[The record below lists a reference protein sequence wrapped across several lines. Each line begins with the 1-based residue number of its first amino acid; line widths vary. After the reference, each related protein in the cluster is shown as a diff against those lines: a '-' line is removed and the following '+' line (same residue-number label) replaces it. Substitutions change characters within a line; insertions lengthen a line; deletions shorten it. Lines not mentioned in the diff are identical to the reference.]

1 MATWQNRRWILRV
14 NCRAT
19 SLAMFGDTVV
29 RERIEISGRAH
40 WGGDGSGIVPSLS
53 RAEFKSHFLFDSHC
67 CLISRGLRAGRWTK
81 ISRAWII
88 PMERQFGGSRKKR
101 SFSFSLSACGH
112 EGVWLFSCSLFLAD
126 PSDGYLTFSMQSCTF
141 CTQDGS
147 LRRFEASTATFLIIG
162 ACKTTLRAWKKLVW
176 AFRDVLALLTALF
189 MVLGIN
195 LPGRVV
201 DFKTLQARTAPGPKP
216 EPGRS
221 FSICWIGLG

>member
-112 EGVWLFSCSLFLAD
+112 EGVWLFSCSLFW
-126 PSDGYLTFSMQSCTF
+126 QI
-141 CTQDGS
+141 
-147 LRRFEASTATFLIIG
+147 RRMDISRFQCS
-162 ACKTTLRAWKKLVW
+162 
-176 AFRDVLALLTALF
+176 LALF
-189 MVLGIN
+189 VHKM
-195 LPGRVV
+195 
-201 DFKTLQARTAPGPKP
+201 GPYEDSKP
-216 EPGRS
+216 RQQH
-221 FSICWIGLG
+221 F